1 MFLSVSAFLSV
12 ATVAQDHD
20 WQLYKAESGV
30 RVEYRRKTAN
40 LLEIKAQTE
49 VNADTGAFIHLL
61 EDTGN
66 IDKWVPNADKAEL
79 LSHPDPATYIVHTF
93 FKAPWPVSDR
103 DMVTRSVW
111 TTDEKSGE
119 LILDVQDLGDKY
131 PDVAGYIRMQR
142 VQARWTL
149 TPQADGKLLIRYQ
162 GQADPAGSLPNFIAD
177 KVALKSLFKTFK
189 ALPRVLQ
196 NYQQSHP
203 AVADTT
209 STNPVPDQLRLR
221 YYPG

>member
-1 MFLSVSAFLSV
+1 MRRLIGWLLFLSVSTFLSV
-12 ATVAQDHD
+12 TTVAQDND
-20 WQLYKAESGV
+20 WQLFKAESGV
-30 RVEYRRKTAN
+30 RVEYRRKTAH
-40 LLEIKAQTE
+40 LLEIRAQTE
-49 VNADTGAFIHLL
+49 VNSNIGAFIHLL

-79 LSHPDPATYIVHTF
+79 LSHPDPETYIVHTYF
-93 FKAPWPVSDR
+93 NAPWPVADR

-131 PDVAGYIRMQR
+131 PEVAGYIRMQH

-149 TPQADGKLLIRYQ
+149 TPQSDGKLLIRYQ
-162 GQADPAGSLPNFIAD
+162 GQADPAGSLANFIAD
-177 KVALKSLFKTFK
+177 NVALKSLFKTFEE
-189 ALPRVLQ
+189 LSQVLQ

-203 AVADTT
+203 AV
-209 STNPVPDQLRLR
+209 SEQLI
-221 YYPG
+221 